1 MKAAGRARPH
11 RPWLVW
17 TPGDQQQ
24 AGEVAEQRV
33 TATRPRAN
41 SSKGSL
47 GRPWQAVAQ
56 TSRREFL
63 LAASAATAAALLPG
77 CGGDS
82 GATPGSTLR
91 STLVDPDG
99 DGLLQSGPALAL
111 RDRTDL
117 APRAKVGATLATF
130 AQLSDLHIRDAQSPG
145 RVAFLD
151 RLGPRLGSA
160 FRWHETLTAQTV
172 AATVDAI
179 NAAHPDAV
187 LVTGDLIDSAQRNEL
202 LWALTL
208 LRGGTVRP
216 DSGRRGYQGVQA
228 ATIADPLYYRP
239 AVDAPRHP
247 ELLTRAME
255 PIRSA
260 GLLAPWHPVLGNHDI
275 LVAGEIAPTAATR
288 AAATGERLLVTP
300 APELLQQLRGVQP
313 TRGQIDA
320 LLRAGLAGDAITVT
334 PDPERTQLDAAD
346 VVARLRGK
354 RTQAA
359 RTHAEGGAARDAG
372 TADRLDYGADAGDH
386 LRLIVLDLVRRDA
399 GSGGLV
405 TAATLAALQREL
417 AAADDRYILV
427 AVHQPL
433 DQTAGGDAI
442 FDLLDADPR
451 VVAVL
456 AGHTHRNAI
465 TPRRSRAGG
474 YWLITA
480 ASIIDWPQQWR
491 ALRLV
496 QTAGGGVALETWMV
510 DHTGRPN
517 DEASLAGIARDLA
530 FLDPQGGRPAH
541 AAGPPAAR
549 NARLFLPPRPPRAPV
564 RPGTPRALP
573 PPTAPERLGAGDA
586 VGT

>member
-1 MKAAGRARPH
+1 
-11 RPWLVW
+11 V
-17 TPGDQQQ
+17 
-24 AGEVAEQRV
+24 
-33 TATRPRAN
+33 
-41 SSKGSL
+41 L
-47 GRPWQAVAQ
+47 G
-56 TSRREFL
+56 
-63 LAASAATAAALLPG
+63 G
-77 CGGDS
+77 CGDS
-82 GATPGSTLR
+82 SVAAPGSTLR
-91 STLVDPDG
+91 HTLVDPDG
-99 DGLLQSGPALAL
+99 DGLLETGPALAL

-117 APRAKVGATLATF
+117 APRAKVGATLATL
-130 AQLSDLHIRDAQSPG
+130 AQLSDLHVRDAQSPG

-172 AATVDAI
+172 AATVDAV
-179 NAAHPDAV
+179 NAARPDAV
-187 LVTGDLIDSAQRNEL
+187 LVTGDLVDSAQRNEL
-202 LWALTL
+202 QWALHL
-208 LRGGTVRP
+208 LQGGTVRI

-228 ATIADPLYYRP
+228 ASIADPLYYRP

-247 ELLTRAME
+247 ELLARAME

-260 GLLAPWHPVLGNHDI
+260 GLRAPWHPVLGNHDI

-288 AAATGERLLVTP
+288 AAATGDRLLVTP
-300 APELLQQLRGVQP
+300 APELLEQLRGAQP
-313 TRGQIDA
+313 TRAQIDG
-320 LLRAGLAGDAITVT
+320 LLRAGLQGDAIRVA

-346 VVARLRGK
+346 VVGQLRARRPLPMRH
-354 RTQAA
+354 A
-359 RTHAEGGAARDAG
+359 RDGAARQRQDSAARPADDG
-372 TADRLDYGADAGDH
+372 ATRRAATADRLDYAADAGDH
-386 LRLIVLDLVRRDA
+386 LRLIVCDLVRRDA

-417 AAADDRYILV
+417 AAAGNRYILV
-427 AVHQPL
+427 AIHQPL
-433 DQTAGGDAI
+433 EQTTGGDAI

-465 TPRRSRAGG
+465 VPRRSQAGG
-474 YWLITA
+474 YWLITT

-496 QTAGGGVALETWMV
+496 QAAGGGTALETWMV

-517 DEASLAGIARDLA
+517 DEGSLAGIARDLA
-530 FLDPQGGRPAH
+530 FLDPQGGRPAQ

-549 NARLFLPPRPPRAPV
+549 NVRLFLPPRAPRPPA

-586 VGT
+586 VAST

>member
-1 MKAAGRARPH
+1 MKAAGRARPQ
-11 RPWLVW
+11 R
-17 TPGDQQQ
+17 TP
-24 AGEVAEQRV
+24 AS
-33 TATRPRAN
+33 TPRA
-41 SSKGSL
+41 SL
-47 GRPWQAVAQ
+47 ARPWQAA
-56 TSRREFL
+56 TRRELL
-63 LAASAATAAALLPG
+63 LAAGAATAAALLPG
-77 CGGDS
+77 CGDDS
-82 GATPGSTLR
+82 AAAPGSTLR
-91 STLVDPDG
+91 RTLVDPDG
-99 DGLLQSGPALAL
+99 DGLLETGPPLAL

-117 APRAKVGATLATF
+117 APRAKAGATLATL
-130 AQLSDLHIRDAQSPG
+130 AQLSDLHVRDAQSPG

-172 AATVDAI
+172 AATVDAV
-179 NAAHPDAV
+179 NAAHSDAV
-187 LVTGDLIDSAQRNEL
+187 LVTGDLVDSAQRNEL

-216 DSGRRGYQGVQA
+216 DSGRRGYEGIQA
-228 ATIADPLYYRP
+228 ASIADPLYYRP

-247 ELLTRAME
+247 ELLARAME
-255 PIRSA
+255 PFRSA
-260 GLLAPWHPVLGNHDI
+260 GLRAPWYPVLGNHDI

-300 APELLQQLRGVQP
+300 APELVQQLQGVQP
-313 TRGQIDA
+313 TREQIDA
-320 LLRAGLAGDAITVT
+320 LLRAGLPGDAITIT

-346 VVARLRGK
+346 VVEQLR
-354 RTQAA
+354 TEA
-359 RTHAEGGAARDAG
+359 
-372 TADRLDYGADAGDH
+372 ADRLDYGTDAGDH
-386 LRLIVLDLVRRDA
+386 LRLIILDLVRRDA

-405 TAATLAALQREL
+405 TAKTLNALQREL
-417 AAADDRYILV
+417 AAAGDRYILV

-433 DQTAGGDAI
+433 DQTAGGDAV
-442 FDLLDADPR
+442 FDVLDADPR

-465 TPRRSRAGG
+465 VPRRSPTGG
-474 YWLITA
+474 YWLITT

-517 DEASLAGIARDLA
+517 DEGSLAGIARDLA

-541 AAGPPAAR
+541 AAGPPTAR
-549 NARLFLPPRPPRAPV
+549 NVRLFLPARKPRPPAT
-564 RPGTPRALP
+564 PGTPRALP

-586 VGT
+586 VDS

>member
-1 MKAAGRARPH
+1 MKANSPKRS
-11 RPWLVW
+11 
-17 TPGDQQQ
+17 
-24 AGEVAEQRV
+24 VA
-33 TATRPRAN
+33 
-41 SSKGSL
+41 
-47 GRPWQAVAQ
+47 RPWQVAAR
-56 TSRREFL
+56 TSRREVL
-63 LAASAATAAALLPG
+63 LAAGAATAAALLPG

-82 GATPGSTLR
+82 SAAPGSTLR
-91 STLVDPDG
+91 RTLVDPDG
-99 DGLLQSGPALAL
+99 DGLLESGPALAL

-117 APRAKVGATLATF
+117 APRAKVGATLATL
-130 AQLSDLHIRDAQSPG
+130 AQLSDLHVRDAQSPG

-172 AATVDAI
+172 AATIDAV
-179 NAAHPDAV
+179 NAARPDAV
-187 LVTGDLIDSAQRNEL
+187 LVTGDLVDSAQRNEL
-202 LWALTL
+202 RWALTL
-208 LRGGTVRP
+208 LRGGTVRT

-228 ATIADPLYYRP
+228 ASIADPLYYRP
-239 AVDAPRHP
+239 GVDAPRHP
-247 ELLTRAME
+247 ELLARAMQ
-255 PIRSA
+255 PVRSA
-260 GLLAPWHPVLGNHDI
+260 GLRAPWHPVLGNHDI

-300 APELLQQLRGVQP
+300 APELLQQLDGVQP
-313 TRGQIDA
+313 TRAQIDA
-320 LLRAGLAGDAITVT
+320 LLRAGLQGDAIRVA

-346 VVARLRGK
+346 VVGQLSGTRTRSAR
-354 RTQAA
+354 A
-359 RTHAEGGAARDAG
+359 HAEDGAARRSE

-405 TAATLAALQREL
+405 TATTLAALQREL
-417 AAADDRYILV
+417 AAAGNRYILV

-442 FDLLDADPR
+442 FDLLDPDPR

-465 TPRRSRAGG
+465 VPRRSPTGG
-474 YWLITA
+474 YWLITT

-496 QTAGGGVALETWMV
+496 QTADGGVALETWMV

-517 DEASLAGIARDLA
+517 DEGSLAGIARDLA
-530 FLDPQGGRPAH
+530 FLDPQGGRPAD

-549 NARLFLPPRPPRAPV
+549 NVRLFLPTRAPHPPA
-564 RPGTPRALP
+564 RPGTPRALA

-586 VGT
+586 VAAT

>member
-1 MKAAGRARPH
+1 MRM
-11 RPWLVW
+11 
-17 TPGDQQQ
+17 
-24 AGEVAEQRV
+24 
-33 TATRPRAN
+33 
-41 SSKGSL
+41 
-47 GRPWQAVAQ
+47 
-56 TSRREFL
+56 SRREIL
-63 LAASAATAAALLPG
+63 LAAGAATAAALLPG
-77 CGGDS
+77 CGDDS
-82 GATPGSTLR
+82 TTAPGSTLR
-91 STLVDPDG
+91 RTLVDPDG
-99 DGLLQSGPALAL
+99 DGLLEAGPALAL

-117 APRAKVGATLATF
+117 APRAKVGATLATL
-130 AQLSDLHIRDAQSPG
+130 AQLSDLHVRDAQSPG

-172 AATVDAI
+172 AAAIDAV
-179 NAAHPDAV
+179 NAARPDAV

-216 DSGRRGYQGVQA
+216 DSGRRGYEGVQA
-228 ATIADPLYYRP
+228 ASIADPLYYRP

-247 ELLTRAME
+247 ELLKRAME

-260 GLLAPWHPVLGNHDI
+260 GLRAPWHPVLGNHDI

-300 APELLQQLRGVQP
+300 APELVQQLSGAQP
-313 TRGQIDA
+313 TRAQIDA
-320 LLRAGLAGDAITVT
+320 LLRAGLPGDAITVT
-334 PDPERTQLDAAD
+334 PDPERTQLDATD
-346 VVARLRGK
+346 VVRRLRAK
-354 RTQAA
+354 RPQAVPA
-359 RTHAEGGAARDAG
+359 HGAARGEQDGATRAEDRAG
-372 TADRLDYGADAGDH
+372 RRRAEAADRLDYGADAGDH
-386 LRLIVLDLVRRDA
+386 LRVIVLDLVRRDA

-405 TAATLAALQREL
+405 TAATLATLQREL
-417 AAADDRYILV
+417 AAAGDRYILV

-433 DQTAGGDAI
+433 DQAAGGDAI

-465 TPRRSRAGG
+465 VPRHTRAGG
-474 YWLITA
+474 YWLITT

-496 QTAGGGVALETWMV
+496 QTTGGGVALETWMV

-517 DEASLAGIARDLA
+517 DEGSLAGIARDLA

-549 NARLFLPPRPPRAPV
+549 NVRLFLPARKPRPPAT
-564 RPGTPRALP
+564 PGTPRTLP
-573 PPTAPERLGAGDA
+573 PATTPERLGAGDA
-586 VGT
+586 LAAT